1 MIDLGVYVCSK
12 KIFLLVQNWVLF
24 FSLLENFNNIIMII
38 MSTLTSTS
46 VLYKNMSILL
56 EQECHY
62 IPTTYV
68 GPDGTDEGGAGGGG
82 ARGEGGGGGWG
93 DNRPPLPHPPAP
105 HAQPDGADEG
115 GGEGEGGGGEGRG
128 RHHQPHEPQQ
138 RARGQDTRLRG
149 QVRELLCHC
158 TFGNTQENLLT
169 LHIYF

>member
-1 MIDLGVYVCSK
+1 
-12 KIFLLVQNWVLF
+12 
-24 FSLLENFNNIIMII
+24 MII

-169 LHIYF
+169 LYIYF